1 MSLDN
6 SEHIQE
12 KENKTK
18 QKNHFMQIN
27 PHINIINVTYYYNY
41 LHLYR
46 TILKNCIKVF
56 MIIKKNVLC
65 LKELFKRV

>member
-6 SEHIQE
+6 SDPIQE
-12 KENKTK
+12 KENKKK

-27 PHINIINVTYYYNY
+27 PHINIINVTYYHTH

-56 MIIKKNVLC
+56 MIIRKSASC
-65 LKELFKRV
+65 LKGPFKRV